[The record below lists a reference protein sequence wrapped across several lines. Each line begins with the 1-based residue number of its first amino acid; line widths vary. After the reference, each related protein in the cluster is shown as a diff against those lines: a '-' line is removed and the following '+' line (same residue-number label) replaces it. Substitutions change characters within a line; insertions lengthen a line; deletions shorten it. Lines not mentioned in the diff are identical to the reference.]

1 MNNEAFFDKIKI
13 YGVDYKPYSNSY
25 LCRGNTQANLLYR
38 VYLMNVREFNFLI
51 VIAFN
56 KNII

>member
-38 VYLMNVREFNFLI
+38 VYLMNVCYFNF
-51 VIAFN
+51 
-56 KNII
+56 